1 MATEASSDAGT
12 SPEATP
18 ARRVDRDQQY
28 EFARSS
34 RDLLRLVGGL
44 ILLLLGLVLATI
56 FSDAL
61 LGFEADLTRAVRGLP
76 EGLAVIVFGTI
87 RMLSLLAALGLVA
100 WLAWRRQWKL
110 LGRLLLASVAAWAL
124 LAAVDRLI
132 SKAPVSSLETI
143 PPAAWATDISTS
155 LGSGN
160 VAVAVATYLVARPLL
175 TVPYRRLVIWV
186 IALTTLH
193 VILAG
198 NDLPRDLVAAIA
210 CGFVAAS
217 AVLLALGRP
226 MRPLAPERV
235 AAALRRTSID
245 VTAVHPA
252 QADARGS
259 RPFFG
264 TTAGGDGV
272 FVKVLGREERSS
284 DLLFRFYRWLR
295 FRGLGDEA
303 IATSLKQSI
312 EQEALVSA
320 LAADDGIRTPRLL
333 GVTEVDADRL
343 ALAFVRIQGSSLDGV
358 PVERLDDGVLREI
371 WHLVAA
377 LHRAGIAHRDLR
389 LTNLFLDDSGQ
400 PWLIDFGFGT
410 VAALPQQL
418 AGDVAELLCSM
429 AVAVGPKRTVDAAVA
444 ELRPEQIQAALPRLQ
459 PDGLST
465 ATRKAMKA
473 HKGLDKQLQETAAA
487 AVGVEKVQLQHLER
501 VQPRQLLTLVATAVA
516 AYLLI
521 RQITEI
527 KDLPAVLARM
537 DWSWAILALVA
548 SALTYVGA
556 ALNLL
561 GGFARRLSL
570 GLTTAVQLGG
580 SFINLVSPVKVGGT
594 AVNIRYLQKQGLDS
608 ATAIGGMGV
617 TILVVGVMHIALTVV
632 FLVWAGSKTNIVDL
646 PSSTTVLLVLVV
658 VAAIVGLAVL
668 IRPARRLIRTVVV
681 PQAEK
686 AVREV
691 REALRDPARL
701 SLSFVGA
708 LLMELAYI
716 GALFASVRAFGY
728 PVSFA
733 VAGAVYLAGSAVAS
747 AAPTPGGVGAVE
759 AALIAGLTATGVPT
773 EQAVPA
779 VLVYRVATFWLTV
792 PTGWLS
798 FTLLTRR
805 DVI

>member
-1 MATEASSDAGT
+1 MATAATSDAGT
-12 SPEATP
+12 SPGAAP
-18 ARRVDRDQQY
+18 DRRVDGGRQY

-44 ILLLLGLVLATI
+44 ILLLLGLVLATV

-61 LGFEADLTRAVRGLP
+61 LGFETDLVRVVRGLP

-87 RMLSLLAALGLVA
+87 RVLSLLAALGLVA

-110 LGRLLLASVAAWAL
+110 LGRLLLASVVALVL
-124 LAAVDRLI
+124 LAGVDRLI
-132 SKAPVSSLETI
+132 SEAPAPSPAAI
-143 PPAAWATDISTS
+143 PPAAWVTDISLR

-160 VAVAVATYLVARPLL
+160 VAVAVAIYMVARPLM
-175 TVPYRRLVIWV
+175 TVPYRRLVVWT

-198 NDLPRDLVAAIA
+198 SDLPRDLVAAIA
-210 CGFVAAS
+210 CGFIAAS
-217 AVLLALGRP
+217 SVLLALGRP
-226 MRPLAPERV
+226 MRPLEPDQV

-245 VTAVHPA
+245 VTTVHPA
-252 QADARGS
+252 AVDARGS

-264 TTAGGDGV
+264 TMAGGDGV

-303 IATSLKQSI
+303 IASSLKQSI
-312 EQEALVSA
+312 EHEALVSA

-333 GVTEVDADRL
+333 GVSEVDADRL
-343 ALAFVRIQGSSLDGV
+343 ALAFVRIEGSSLDGV
-358 PVERLDDGVLREI
+358 PVERLDDEILRGI
-371 WHLVAA
+371 WRLVAE

-389 LTNLFLDDSGQ
+389 LANLFLDDRGQ

-459 PDGLST
+459 PDALST
-465 ATRKAMKA
+465 ATRKALKA
-473 HKGLDKQLQETAAA
+473 HKGLDKQLQQTAAD

-501 VQPRQLLTLVATAVA
+501 VQPRHVLTLVATAVA

-521 RQITEI
+521 HQVTEI

-537 DWSWAILALVA
+537 DWSWAVLALVA
-548 SALTYVGA
+548 SALTYLGA
-556 ALNLL
+556 ALNLM
-561 GGFARRLSL
+561 GGFVQRLSL
-570 GLTTAVQLGG
+570 GLTTAEQLGG
-580 SFINLVSPVKVGGT
+580 SFINRITPVKVGGM

-608 ATAIGGMGV
+608 ATTIGG
-617 TILVVGVMHIALTVV
+617 VGVSMLAAGAMHISLTAV
-632 FLVWAGSKTNIVDL
+632 FLVWAGSKANVVDL
-646 PSSTTVLLVLVV
+646 PSSTTILLVLVIA
-658 VAAIVGLAVL
+658 AAIIGLAVVL
-668 IRPARRLIRTVVV
+668 RPSRRLIRGVVV
-681 PQAEK
+681 PQVEK
-686 AVREV
+686 AVLEL

-708 LLMELAYI
+708 LLMDLAYI
-716 GALFASVRAFGY
+716 VALFASVRAFGY
-728 PVSFA
+728 PVSVA
-733 VAGAVYLAGSAVAS
+733 VAGAVYLAGTAVAS

-759 AALIAGLTATGVPT
+759 AALIAGLTATGVPN
-773 EQAVPA
+773 ELAVPA
-779 VLVYRVATFWLTV
+779 VLIYRVATFWLPV
-792 PTGWLS
+792 LPGWLA

>member
-1 MATEASSDAGT
+1 MATETSPDAGT
-12 SPEATP
+12 SPAAAP
-18 ARRVDRDQQY
+18 DRRADGDRQY

-56 FSDAL
+56 FADAL
-61 LGFEADLTRAVRGLP
+61 LGFETDLTRAVRGLP
-76 EGLAVIVFGTI
+76 EGLAVIVLGTI
-87 RMLSLLAALGLVA
+87 RVLSLLAALGLVA
-100 WLAWRRQWKL
+100 WLAWRRRWKL
-110 LGRLLLASVAAWAL
+110 LGRLLLASVVAL
-124 LAAVDRLI
+124 VLLVGVDRLI
-132 SKAPVSSLETI
+132 GVAPAPSLEAI
-143 PPAAWATDISTS
+143 PRAAWVTGLSS
-155 LGSGN
+155 GLGSGN
-160 VAVAVATYLVARPLL
+160 VAVAVAVYMVARPLL
-175 TVPYRRLVIWV
+175 TVPYRRLVVWV

-198 NDLPRDLVAAIA
+198 SDLPRDLVAAIA

-217 AVLLALGRP
+217 SVLLALGRP
-226 MRPLAPERV
+226 IRPLEPDQV

-245 VTAVHPA
+245 VTGVQPAAV
-252 QADARGS
+252 DARGS

-264 TTAGGDGV
+264 TLAGGGGV

-303 IATSLKQSI
+303 VASSLKQSI

-333 GVTEVDADRL
+333 GVAEVDTDRL
-343 ALAFVRIQGSSLDGV
+343 ALAFVRIEGSSLDGE
-358 PVERLDDGVLREI
+358 PVERLGDDVLRGI
-371 WHLVAA
+371 WRLVAD

-389 LTNLFLDDSGQ
+389 LANLMVDDRGQ
-400 PWLIDFGFGT
+400 PWLVDFGFGT
-410 VAALPQQL
+410 VAARPQQL

-459 PDGLST
+459 PDALSA

-473 HKGLDKQLQETAAA
+473 HKGLSKQLQETAAA
-487 AVGVEKVQLQHLER
+487 AVGVEKVQLLHLER
-501 VQPRQLLTLVATAVA
+501 VQPRHVLILLTTAFA

-521 RQITEI
+521 RQVTQTR
-527 KDLPAVLARM
+527 DLPATLARM
-537 DWSWAILALVA
+537 DWGWAILALVA

-556 ALNLL
+556 ALNLV
-561 GGFARRLSL
+561 GGFGRRLSL

-580 SFINLVSPVKVGGT
+580 SFINLITPVKVGGT

-608 ATAIGGMGV
+608 AAAIGGMGV
-617 TILVVGVMHIALTVV
+617 TIMVVGIMHVALTVV
-632 FLVWAGSKTNIVDL
+632 FLVWAGSKTSVVKL
-646 PSSTTVLLVLVV
+646 PSSSTVLLVLVV
-658 VAAIVGLAVL
+658 VAAIIGLAVA
-668 IRPARRLIRTVVV
+668 IRPARRLIRTVLI

-686 AVREV
+686 AVLEL

-733 VAGAVYLAGSAVAS
+733 AAGAVYLAGSAVAS

-792 PTGWLS
+792 PSGWLS

-805 DVI
+805 DVL

>member
-1 MATEASSDAGT
+1 LKAGAA
-12 SPEATP
+12 PD
-18 ARRVDRDQQY
+18 RRGDPDRRY

-61 LGFEADLTRAVRGLP
+61 LGFETDLTRVVRGLP

-87 RMLSLLAALGLVA
+87 RALSVLAALGLVA
-100 WLAWRRQWKL
+100 WLTWRRQWLL
-110 LGRLLLASVAAWAL
+110 LGRLLLAGV
-124 LAAVDRLI
+124 LAAGLLVLVDRLI
-132 SKAPVSSLETI
+132 AHAPAAGLLAE
-143 PPAAWATDISTS
+143 PPPAWATDISTR

-160 VAVAVATYLVARPLL
+160 VAVAVASYLVARPLL
-175 TVPYRRLVIWV
+175 TAPYRRLAVWA
-186 IALTTLH
+186 IALTAVH
-193 VILAG
+193 VLLAG
-198 NDLPRDLVAAIA
+198 NQLPRDLLAAVA

-217 AVLLALGRP
+217 SVLLALGRP
-226 MRPLAPERV
+226 MRPLRPEQV

-245 VTAVHPA
+245 VAELRPA
-252 QADARGS
+252 SVDARGS
-259 RPFFG
+259 RPFLG
-264 TTAGGDGV
+264 TTAGGGGV

-303 IATSLKQSI
+303 IASSLKQSI
-312 EQEALVSA
+312 EQEALVAA

-343 ALAFVRIQGSSLDGV
+343 ALAFARIEGSSLDGV
-358 PVERLDDGVLREI
+358 PAERLGDEVLRGI
-371 WHLVAA
+371 WRLVAD

-389 LTNLFLDDSGQ
+389 LANLMLDDSGQ

-473 HKGLDKQLQETAAA
+473 RKGLDKQLQETAAA
-487 AVGVEKVQLQHLER
+487 AAGVEKVQLQHLER
-501 VQPRQLLTLVATAVA
+501 VQPRHVLTLVATAVA

-521 RQITEI
+521 HQVTEI

-548 SALTYVGA
+548 SALTYAGG
-556 ALNLL
+556 ALNLM
-561 GGFARRLSL
+561 GGFVQRLPL
-570 GLTTAVQLGG
+570 GLTTAEQLGG
-580 SFINLVSPVKVGGT
+580 SFINRITPVKVGGM
-594 AVNIRYLQKQGLDS
+594 AVNVRYLQKQGLDS
-608 ATAIGGMGV
+608 ATTIGGVGISM
-617 TILVVGVMHIALTVV
+617 LVAGAMHIALTAV
-632 FLVWAGSKTNIVDL
+632 FLVWAGSKATIVDL
-646 PSSTTVLLVLVV
+646 PSSATVLLVLVV
-658 VAAIVGLAVL
+658 AAAIIGLAVV

-681 PQAEK
+681 PQVEK
-686 AVREV
+686 AAREL

-701 SLSFVGA
+701 SLSFLGA
-708 LLMELAYI
+708 LIMGLAYI
-716 GALFASVRAFGY
+716 VALFASVRAFDY
-728 PVSFA
+728 PVSVA
-733 VAGAVYLAGSAVAS
+733 VAGAVYLTGTAVAS

-759 AALIAGLTATGVPT
+759 AALIAGLTATGVPN

-779 VLVYRVATFWLTV
+779 VLVYRVATFWLPV
-792 PTGWLS
+792 LPGWLA

>member
-1 MATEASSDAGT
+1 MAAETSADAGT

-18 ARRVDRDQQY
+18 DRRGDRDRQY

-44 ILLLLGLVLATI
+44 ILLLLGLALATV

-61 LGFEADLTRAVRGLP
+61 LGFETDLTRVVRGLP

-87 RMLSLLAALGLVA
+87 RALSLLAALGLVA
-100 WLAWRRQWKL
+100 WLAWRRQWLL
-110 LGRLLLASVAAWAL
+110 LGRLLLAGVLAAAL
-124 LAAVDRLI
+124 LALVDRLI
-132 SKAPVSSLETI
+132 RHAPAASLLAES
-143 PPAAWATDISTS
+143 PPAWATDISTS

-160 VAVAVATYLVARPLL
+160 VAVAVASYLVARPLL
-175 TVPYRRLVIWV
+175 TAPYRRLAVWA
-186 IALTTLH
+186 IALATVH
-193 VILAG
+193 VLLAG
-198 NDLPRDLVAAIA
+198 NQLPRDLLAAVA

-217 AVLLALGRP
+217 SVLLALGRP
-226 MRPLAPERV
+226 MRPLVPERV
-235 AAALRRTSID
+235 VAALRRTSID
-245 VTAVHPA
+245 VAEVHPA
-252 QADARGS
+252 RVDARGS

-264 TTAGGDGV
+264 TAAGGGGV

-303 IATSLKQSI
+303 IASSLKQSI

-320 LAADDGIRTPRLL
+320 LAAGDGVRTPRLL

-343 ALAFVRIQGSSLDGV
+343 ALAFARIEGSPLDDV
-358 PVERLDDGVLREI
+358 PAERLGDEALRGI
-371 WHLVAA
+371 WRLVAD

-389 LTNLFLDDSGQ
+389 LANLMVDDSGQ

-429 AVAVGPKRTVDAAVA
+429 AVAVGPERTVDAAVA
-444 ELRPEQIQAALPRLQ
+444 ELRPEQLQAALPRLQ

-473 HKGLDKQLQETAAA
+473 HKGLDKQLRETAATA
-487 AVGVEKVQLQHLER
+487 AGVAQVQLQHLER
-501 VQPRQLLTLVATAVA
+501 VQPRHVLTLLAAAGA

-521 RQITEI
+521 HQVTQT

-537 DWSWAILALVA
+537 DWSWAVLALVA
-548 SALTYVGA
+548 SAVTYVGG
-556 ALNLL
+556 ALNLM
-561 GGFARRLSL
+561 GGFVQRLPL
-570 GLTTAVQLGG
+570 GLTTAEQLGG
-580 SFINLVSPVKVGGT
+580 SFINRITPVKVGGM
-594 AVNIRYLQKQGLDS
+594 AVNVRYLQKQGLDS
-608 ATAIGGMGV
+608 ATTIGGVGISM
-617 TILVVGVMHIALTVV
+617 LVAAAMHIALTAV
-632 FLVWAGSKTNIVDL
+632 FLVWAGSRANVVDL
-646 PSSTTVLLVLVV
+646 PSSTTILLVLVV
-658 VAAIVGLAVL
+658 AAAIVGLAVM

-681 PQAEK
+681 PQVEK
-686 AVREV
+686 AVREL

-701 SLSFVGA
+701 SLSFLGA
-708 LLMELAYI
+708 LVMGLAYI
-716 GALFASVRAFGY
+716 VALFASVRAFGY
-728 PVSFA
+728 PVSAA
-733 VAGAVYLAGSAVAS
+733 VAGAVYLTGTAVAS

-759 AALIAGLTATGVPT
+759 AALIAGLTATGVPN

-779 VLVYRVATFWLTV
+779 VLVYRVATFWLPV
-792 PTGWLS
+792 LPGWLA

-805 DVI
+805 EVI

>member
-1 MATEASSDAGT
+1 MATEASPDAGT
-12 SPEATP
+12 TP
-18 ARRVDRDQQY
+18 GRSTGDQRY

-44 ILLLLGLVLATI
+44 ILLLVGLVLATVLR
-56 FSDAL
+56 DAL
-61 LGFEADLTRAVRGLP
+61 LGFETDVTRAVRGLP
-76 EGLAVIVFGTI
+76 EGLAVIVLGTI
-87 RMLSLLAALGLVA
+87 RALSLLAALGLVA
-100 WLAWRRQWKL
+100 WLAWRRQWML
-110 LGRLLLASVAAWAL
+110 LGRLLLASVVAAAL
-124 LAAVDRLI
+124 LALVDRLI
-132 SKAPVSSLETI
+132 GPAPAPSLLAET
-143 PPAAWATDISTS
+143 PPAWATDISTS
-155 LGSGN
+155 LGSWN
-160 VAVAVATYLVARPLL
+160 VAIAVAIYLVARPLL
-175 TVPYRRLVIWV
+175 TVPYRRLAVGVI
-186 IALTTLH
+186 TLNAVH
-193 VILAG
+193 VLLAG
-198 NDLPRDLVAAIA
+198 SELPRDILAAIA
-210 CGFVAAS
+210 CGFLAAS
-217 AVLLALGRP
+217 SVLLALGRP
-226 MRPLAPERV
+226 MRPLDPHQV
-235 AAALRRTSID
+235 AAALRRTAID
-245 VTAVHPA
+245 VSEVHPA
-252 QADARGS
+252 SVDARGS

-264 TTAGGDGV
+264 TTAGGGGL

-303 IATSLKQSI
+303 IASSLKQSI
-312 EQEALVSA
+312 EHEALVSA

-343 ALAFVRIQGSSLDGV
+343 ALAFVRINGSSLDGV
-358 PVERLDDGVLREI
+358 PAEQLTDEVLRGI
-371 WHLVAA
+371 WRLVAD

-389 LTNLFLDDSGQ
+389 LANLFLDDNGQ
-400 PWLIDFGFGT
+400 AWLIDFGFGT

-429 AVAVGPKRTVDAAVA
+429 AVAVGPRRAVDAAVA

-459 PDGLST
+459 PDALSS

-473 HKGLDKQLQETAAA
+473 HKGLDKQLQDTAAA
-487 AVGVEKVQLQHLER
+487 AAGVEKIQLQQLER
-501 VQPRQLLTLVATAVA
+501 VQPRQLLTLVATALA

-521 RQITEI
+521 HQVTQT

-537 DWSWAILALVA
+537 DWSWASLALVA

-556 ALNLL
+556 GLNLI
-561 GGFARRLSL
+561 GGFAQRLSL
-570 GLTTAVQLGG
+570 WLTTAVQLGG
-580 SFINLVSPVKVGGT
+580 SFINLITPKVGGT
-594 AVNIRYLQKQGLDS
+594 AVNVRYLQKQGLDP
-608 ATAIGGMGV
+608 ATAIGGMGL
-617 TILVVGVMHIALTVV
+617 TIVVVGIMHIALTAV
-632 FLVWAGSKTNIVDL
+632 FLVWAGSKTNVVKL
-646 PSSTTVLLVLVV
+646 PSSSTILLVLVI
-658 VAAIVGLAVL
+658 VAAIIGLVVV

-686 AVREV
+686 AAHELRES
-691 REALRDPARL
+691 LRDPARL
-701 SLSFVGA
+701 SLSFLGA

-728 PVSFA
+728 PVSVA
-733 VAGAVYLAGSAVAS
+733 AAGAVYLTGNAIAS

-792 PTGWLS
+792 PSGWLA

-805 DVI
+805 DVL